1 MIGIVEEAAVATR
14 AFDAVKRIDGVKRI
28 DNRLVSGHQMG
39 WD

>member
-1 MIGIVEEAAVATR
+1 VATR